1 MMGALPL
8 LLMTSLM
15 LAGCSVLGKRTA
27 NEPPYKVLA
36 EEGDIEVRQYGEMI
50 VAETVVEGAYGQT
63 GAPGFSRLAGYIFG
77 KNRSKQKLSMTAP
90 VLQEPV
96 SEKISMTAPVLQEKR
111 GSAWVMAFV
120 MPEGSR
126 LETLPVPLDPAV
138 TLRSV
143 EGKKVGVISLLGSA
157 FRKQPP
163 ELCRETD
170 RVASE
175 ERVQGTFST
184 TGSKL
189 RSPLDHSF
197 FTSQRGA
204 YRYRVRKESLTDE

>member
-1 MMGALPL
+1 MMGGFSL

-27 NEPPYKVLA
+27 NEPPYTVLKKDG
-36 EEGDIEVRQYGEMI
+36 ECEVRQYKEMI
-50 VAETVVEGAYGQT
+50 VAETIIEGAYGQT

-77 KNRSKQKLSMTAP
+77 KNRSKEKLSMTAP
-90 VLQEPV
+90 VLQEHA
-96 SEKISMTAPVLQEKR
+96 SEKISMTAPVLQEKK

-143 EGKKVGVISLLGSA
+143 PGKKVGVIRYSGLHSESNLRNYAEKLTVWLAKNGYSV
-157 FRKQPP
+157 RSQP
-163 ELCRETD
+163 RA
-170 RVASE
+170 ASYDPPW
-175 ERVQGTFST
+175 TLPF
-184 TGSKL
+184 L
-189 RSPLDHSF
+189 RRNEVHIDI
-197 FTSQRGA
+197 
-204 YRYRVRKESLTDE
+204 E

>member
-50 VAETVVEGAYGQT
+50 VAETVVDGAYGQT

-96 SEKISMTAPVLQEKR
+96 SEKIAMTAPVIQEKK
-111 GSAWVMAFV
+111 GDAWVMAFV
-120 MPEGSR
+120 MPEGST
-126 LETLPVPLDPAV
+126 LESLPVPLDPAV
-138 TLRSV
+138 KLRSV
-143 EGKKVGVISLLGSA
+143 QGKKVGVIRYSGLH
-157 FRKQPP
+157 
-163 ELCRETD
+163 
-170 RVASE
+170 SE
-175 ERVQGTFST
+175 NNLRNYAG
-184 TGSKL
+184 KL
-189 RSPLDHSF
+189 
-197 FTSQRGA
+197 TEWIEKKG
-204 YRYRVRKESLTDE
+204 YRVLSQPRAASYDPPWTIPFMRRNEVHIDIE